1 MIVPKAAFAGLPF
14 APYDPALRFDVPLA
28 PAQPRRLELPTA
40 DDGAVPLHRI
50 GTVTL
55 GELGPLDVWWLGGY
69 QDTSTP
75 DYREPGGGWRW
86 VTGEPWGYTR

>member
-1 MIVPKAAFAGLPF
+1 MVSANC
-14 APYDPALRFDVPLA
+14 R
-28 PAQPRRLELPTA
+28 LPTA
-40 DDGAVPLHRI
+40 NACGSQQSQKRWCY
-50 GTVTL
+50 L
-55 GELGPLDVWWLGGY
+55 GRCVLEEQAGKRPANAPWLGGY